1 MEQQNEHRL
10 CVDFEYPDRL
20 VVRSNDRVM
29 RLARG
34 AEEVAARN
42 AARAVTEAKYHKQGT
57 QAERLTAEI
66 IKKRS
71 QIVVIP
77 SPYQNDF
84 AI

>member
-1 MEQQNEHRL
+1 MST
-10 CVDFEYPDRL
+10 DFAL
-20 VVRSNDRVM
+20 ISNIPIAWFFDQVIGSCGWRE
-29 RLARG
+29 ATS
-34 AEEVAARN
+34 EEVAARN